1 MFNHNDVIAAVG
13 IAEEVAEAV
22 VGNVGVGK
30 RGAGFGVEVA
40 DAN

>member
-1 MFNHNDVIAAVG
+1 MFDQDDVIGAMG
-13 IAEEVAEAV
+13 IAEKVAEAV

-30 RGAGFGVEVA
+30 RGAGFGVEIA